1 MTRMVISGFVLTLQ
15 LATRLNRRVFFIM
28 WRKLELIHLG
38 HRQYCLKVYN
48 FDKTKSEYP
57 LTPANTFKGDFNK
70 IMDILDEWKEHLT
83 ATGQPFIETRGY

>member
-1 MTRMVISGFVLTLQ
+1 MITTISSHPPHQ
-15 LATRLNRRVFFIM
+15 SAPRLNRRVFFIM

-48 FDKTKSEYP
+48 FDKVKSEYP

>member
-1 MTRMVISGFVLTLQ
+1 MIITTSSLLPHQ
-15 LATRLNRRVFFIM
+15 SATRLNRRVFFIM

-48 FDKTKSEYP
+48 FDKVKHEYP

>member
-1 MTRMVISGFVLTLQ
+1 MIITTSSLLPHQ
-15 LATRLNRRVFFIM
+15 SATRLNRRVLFIM

-48 FDKTKSEYP
+48 FDKVKSEYP

-70 IMDILDEWKEHLT
+70 IMDILDDWKEHLT

>member
-1 MTRMVISGFVLTLQ
+1 MITTISSLLPHQ
-15 LATRLNRRVFFIM
+15 SAARLNRRVFFIM

-48 FDKTKSEYP
+48 FDKVKSEYP

>member
-1 MTRMVISGFVLTLQ
+1 MTRTVTSGFVLTHQ

-48 FDKTKSEYP
+48 FDKIKSEYP

>member
-1 MTRMVISGFVLTLQ
+1 
-15 LATRLNRRVFFIM
+15 M
-28 WRKLELIHLG
+28 WRKLELIYLG

-48 FDKTKSEYP
+48 FDKVKSEYP

>member
-1 MTRMVISGFVLTLQ
+1 MTITTLWLLPLQ
-15 LATRLNRRVFFIM
+15 SATRLNRRVLFIM

-48 FDKTKSEYP
+48 FDKVKSEYP

-70 IMDILDEWKEHLT
+70 IMDILDDWKEHLT